1 MVNLRKINN
10 EAITKLNELR
20 VEAARI
26 YEQNKLIKEE
36 KDQVQKELTELLQK
50 VEVAN
55 KELKNLQDQ
64 KTKYTNL
71 EIEIKS
77 KNLEFDKVKQ
87 QIEDQLDNAEIRE
100 EKRLA
105 SLNVLIKQSSEK
117 LSQIQIELSNKS
129 EEKNSLINEIADIKT
144 EKQQEINRLN
154 KTIADLKASFAA
166 EGKKI
171 ENERGSI
178 QKERAALEREQRSI
192 RDAEFLI
199 NILAKNNNTKI
210 KWHEQSDL

>member
-154 KTIADLKASFAA
+154 KTIADLKASFTF
-166 EGKKI
+166 EGKI
-171 ENERGSI
+171 IADERSAI
-178 QKERAALEREQRSI
+178 RKERAALEREQRSI
-192 RDAEFLI
+192 KDAEFLI

>member
-210 KWHEQSDL
+210 KWHEQLDL